1 VSDADSAFFFEH
13 SGHRLYAYL
22 HVPTVAAKKTGCVLV
37 HPLMEER
44 QDAHPV
50 LRDLAEA
57 MADQGFPTLRVD
69 LYGCGDSSG
78 EWEEATIE
86 AWLHNIVGAAEQ
98 LRQRMGVESIVLAGL
113 RFGATLAAMASN
125 VTDARAV
132 VMVQPIVRGGG
143 YIKDLL
149 LASVTSDMV
158 LHRKA
163 GTTRERLIED
173 LESGRTVNLFG
184 YHFTPT
190 QFRAIKDIDLVRDRI
205 PTVPSL
211 VLDVVRT
218 ATAQGSVE
226 ARHYSESMGSLVT
239 FARVQEPSTLYVE
252 GRTRVARADAV
263 RKAVLSWMEALG

>member
-13 SGHRLYAYL
+13 AGHRLYAYL
-22 HVPTVAAKKTGCVLV
+22 HVPVITGKKTGCVLV

-50 LRDLAEA
+50 LRDLADA
-57 MADQGFPTLRVD
+57 MAEKGFATLRVD
-69 LYGCGDSSG
+69 LHGCGDSSG
-78 EWEEATIE
+78 EWEDATIE
-86 AWLHNIVGAAEQ
+86 AWLNNIVGAAEQ
-98 LRQRMGVESIVLAGL
+98 LRQRTGVESIVLAGL
-113 RFGATLAAMASN
+113 RFGATLAAMAASA
-125 VTDARAV
+125 TRASAV

-149 LASVTSDMV
+149 LASITSEMV

-184 YHFTPT
+184 YHFTPA
-190 QFRAIKDIDLVRDRI
+190 QFRAIRDIDLVRDQ
-205 PTVPSL
+205 VPAVPAL

-226 ARHYSESMGSLVT
+226 TRSYSEAMGNRVT

-252 GRTRVARADAV
+252 GRTRIARVDAV
-263 RKAVLSWMEALG
+263 REAVLSWMEALG